1 MMTMGRRIRQLRDE
15 QDISLREFAKKLGC
29 SAAFWSDVELGR
41 RYASEDMLKDAA
53 RILKASLDELKS
65 HDTRPPLE
73 EMKRATA
80 EDSRYAIAF
89 RRVID
94 SKISAEELLK
104 FVGDKSQKKKKA

>member
-1 MMTMGRRIRQLRDE
+1 MMTLGRRIRELRNE

-41 RYASEDMLKDAA
+41 RYASEDMLKVAA
-53 RILKASLDELKS
+53 RILKTSFSALKT

-73 EMKRATA
+73 EVKRATA
-80 EDSRYAIAF
+80 EDPRYAIAL

-94 SKISAEELLK
+94 SKVSPEELLK
-104 FVGDKSQKKKKA
+104 LAGESGQKKKS